1 MVKLGGPAMSL
12 DASGTIGGILTFSK
26 WKGRPYVRTRVI
38 PANPKSDAQQA
49 VRACMKFL
57 AQNWAGLATP
67 NKLSWD
73 AMADANKYS
82 PFNGF
87 SSLNLRNWRDYLYP
101 GKSSSMLRV
110 TVCSAV
116 TGTVATPAGRYANSV
131 VTLGAGAAQWGLAVF
146 MSTVTGFTPNWNN
159 LRMMVAAP
167 AAGDTTINI
176 GPLAADTYY
185 LRYATFSADGLQD
198 VTYVTE
204 DAVIIP

>member
-26 WKGRPYVRTRVI
+26 WKGRAYVRTRVI
-38 PANPKSDAQQA
+38 PSNPKSDAQSA

-73 AMADANKYS
+73 PMAEANKYS
-82 PFNGF
+82 AFNGF
-87 SSLNLRNWRDYLYP
+87 SSLNLRNWRDFLYP
-101 GKSSSMLRV
+101 GKSASMLR
-110 TVCSAV
+110 TVAAAAV
-116 TGTVATPAGRYANSV
+116 TGTVATAAGRYANSV
-131 VTLGAGAAQWGLAVF
+131 VTLGAGASQWGLAVF
-146 MSTVTGFTPNWNN
+146 MSTQTGFTPNWNN
-159 LRMMVAAP
+159 LRLMVAAAP
-167 AAGDTTINI
+167 GGDTTINI

-185 LRYATFSADGLQD
+185 LRYATFSADGNED

-204 DAVIIP
+204 DSVVIA